1 MFAHYRAAFRAPGSA
16 AFCAASFVARM
27 PIAIYPLGLIL
38 LFSQSSGHT
47 GRGGGFGTAGLLE
60 GCYIVAGGVGN
71 PLVSRLVDRFGQTRL
86 LAPAAAVHVV
96 SGVALVALYRAHA
109 PDGVLAVAIVVLGLS
124 YLPIGSLVRSRWSY
138 VLAGRPELGSAY
150 SIESTLDE
158 VIFTV
163 GPILAGTLA
172 TLVDPL
178 ASTVLGVILVVAG
191 SLWLRTQPA
200 TDPPL
205 AAHPD
210 QARRSALTYPGMVL
224 LSVAMVG
231 MGGAF
236 GTVEVTVAAFASQ
249 HGARSQTGLV
259 LAAFAIGSGLA
270 GLGYGLRQW
279 SAPLSLRF
287 LIQSAVFTVLLP
299 LMLLAGNV
307 IMVAVLVGVVGLGI
321 APSLI
326 TGFGLVD
333 KLVPARV
340 LTEGLSWVGTG
351 LNVGYGIGA
360 AVAGIVADRHGA
372 HLAFLTPIAAG
383 VLLVLAAL
391 ALRQRIGG
399 RAAVAVV
406 GTQVPGVDVPGVDV
420 PGAQVPGGRELGA
433 GPGPQAG

>member
-1 MFAHYRAAFRAPGSA
+1 M
-16 AFCAASFVARM
+16 
-27 PIAIYPLGLIL
+27 
-38 LFSQSSGHT
+38 
-47 GRGGGFGTAGLLE
+47 
-60 GCYIVAGGVGN
+60 
-71 PLVSRLVDRFGQTRL
+71 D
-86 LAPAAAVHVV
+86 
-96 SGVALVALYRAHA
+96 
-109 PDGVLAVAIVVLGLS
+109 
-124 YLPIGSLVRSRWSY
+124 
-138 VLAGRPELGSAY
+138 EL
-150 SIESTLDE
+150 
-158 VIFTV
+158 IFTI

-178 ASTVLGVILVVAG
+178 ASTVLGLVLVVGG

-205 AAHPD
+205 TAHPSE
-210 QARRSALTYPGMVL
+210 ARRSALTYPGMVL

-236 GTVEVTVAAFASQ
+236 GTVEVAVAAFASQ
-249 HGARSQTGLV
+249 HGARSQTGVV

-270 GLGYGLRQW
+270 GLMYGLRQW

-287 LIQSAVFTVLLP
+287 LLQSVIFMLLLP

-307 IMVAVLVGVVGLGI
+307 IMVAVLVGIVGLGI

-333 KLVPARV
+333 KLVPPRV

-372 HLAFLTPIAAG
+372 HIAFLTPIAAG
-383 VLLVLAAL
+383 VLLALAAL
-391 ALRQRIGG
+391 ALRQRISD
-399 RAAVAVV
+399 RAAIDTGRDPDPGNGPDRHHGSDPASV
-406 GTQVPGVDVPGVDV
+406 GHWEGAPVPRRRG
-420 PGAQVPGGRELGA
+420 GAA
-433 GPGPQAG
+433 GPEAR

>member
-1 MFAHYRAAFRAPGSA
+1 MFAHYRAAFRAPGSV

-38 LFSQSSGHT
+38 LFSSASGHT
-47 GRGGGFGTAGLLE
+47 GGGFGTAGLLE

-86 LAPAAAVHVV
+86 LAPAAAVHAL
-96 SGVALVALYRAHA
+96 SGIALVVLYKAHA
-109 PDGVLAVAIVVLGLS
+109 PDGVLAGPIVVLGLT

-172 TLVDPL
+172 TVVDPL
-178 ASTVLGVILVVAG
+178 ASTVLGLFLVVGG
-191 SLWLRTQPA
+191 SLWLRGQPA

-205 AAHPD
+205 TAHPS
-210 QARRSALTYPGMVL
+210 QARRSALTYPGMLL

-287 LIQSAVFTVLLP
+287 LIQSVVFMALLP

-307 IMVAVLVGVVGLGI
+307 IMVAVLVGIVGLGI

-333 KLVPARV
+333 KLVPPRV

-360 AVAGIVADRHGA
+360 ALAGIIADRHGA
-372 HLAFLTPIAAG
+372 HIAFFTPIGAG

-391 ALRQRIGG
+391 ALRRRIGG
-399 RAAVAVV
+399 RPAIDTRSVPRSDQGQDADSVGHWDGAPVPRRRGGAA
-406 GTQVPGVDVPGVDV
+406 GTQ
-420 PGAQVPGGRELGA
+420 AR
-433 GPGPQAG
+433 